1 MRGGPSRLDGLG
13 QKESGVTDAEAD
25 LHPRFDRL
33 LAYARELQ
41 RAASYEDLLLVTE
54 GELRRS
60 TGYNDA
66 WLWLAD
72 RGSPGMVRLIDL
84 AGSRR
89 DTPWDAAPMLPIGG
103 DWLLEQLFAAST
115 PVVVEDARAH
125 PRRLEY
131 PPQRRDRCTS
141 VSLPLCLLDKPFGAL
156 ETGTTAEQGCC
167 MPNAEELEYLVGI
180 AQELAVAT
188 HRICLLDERERA
200 ERKLRQKQ
208 ERQRQAHELEGMA
221 RVAGSV
227 AHDFNN
233 LLSVILSYSEVLLR
247 EPDVKAVIREDIQ
260 TIQAAAQRAAE
271 LTRRLLT
278 FSRQQPVN
286 PQVLDLNA
294 VLSASEPTLMSVL
307 NANIELV
314 TRRTPAFCWVKADSA
329 QLAQLV
335 MSLALNARD
344 AMPAGGK
351 LTIETK
357 SVQLD
362 AALEER
368 DVAPGAYAVLSVSDT
383 GIGMDPRTRARIFEP
398 FFSTKQPG
406 KGAGLGLTTVFAIV
420 QQSGGNIW
428 VDSEPG
434 CGTTF
439 EVYFPEAP
447 DGPQPAAAT

>member
-1 MRGGPSRLDGLG
+1 MRAQL
-13 QKESGVTDAEAD
+13 
-25 LHPRFDRL
+25 DRL

-41 RAASYEDLLLVTE
+41 RATSYEDLLLITRD
-54 GELRRS
+54 ELGRAA
-60 TGYNDA
+60 GYTDA

-72 RGSPGMVRLIDL
+72 EDTPGMVRLIDL

-89 DTPWDAAPMLPIGG
+89 DTPWNGAPVLPIGG
-103 DWLLEQLFAAST
+103 DWLLEQLFASSA

-131 PPQRRDRCTS
+131 APERRDQRTS
-141 VSLPLCLLDKPFGAL
+141 VNLPLCLVDKPFGAL
-156 ETGTTAEQGCC
+156 GTGTTEEQGCC
-167 MPNAEELEYLVGI
+167 MPNAEQLEHLVGI
-180 AQELAVAT
+180 GQELAVAT
-188 HRICLLDERERA
+188 SRVRSFDQRQRSEY
-200 ERKLRQKQ
+200 KLRQKQ
-208 ERQRQAHELEGMA
+208 ARQRQVRELEGMA

-247 EPDVKAVIREDIQ
+247 EPDVKAVVREDIQ
-260 TIQAAAQRAAE
+260 TIQAAALRAAE

-278 FSRQQPVN
+278 FSRQQPTN

-294 VLSASEPTLMSVL
+294 VLSASEPTLMSEL

-314 TRRTPAFCWVKADSA
+314 TRRAPALCWVRADSV

-344 AMPAGGK
+344 AMPTGGK

-357 SVQLD
+357 NVQLD
-362 AALEER
+362 ASHALEHR
-368 DVAPGAYAVLSVSDT
+368 DVEPGAYAVLSVSDT
-383 GIGMDPRTRARIFEP
+383 GIGMDRTTRTRIFEP

-406 KGAGLGLTTVFAIV
+406 KGAGLGLATVFAIV

-447 DGPQPAAAT
+447 DGPQPPAIS